1 MGVVMRV
8 VRLDLSTSETSALLV
23 KSDASSISFNT
34 FLTFFIASLFSLRL
48 AIYLLSFST
57 RPQYLAR

>member
-1 MGVVMRV
+1 MRV
-8 VRLDLSTSETSALLV
+8 VHLDLLSTSEASALLV
-23 KSDASSISFNT
+23 KSDTSSFNT

-48 AIYLLSFST
+48 AIYLPSFST